1 MDVLVTQDIADDL
14 AFRVAI
20 RQSEIRYRRLFEA
33 AHDGVLILDSV
44 SRKIT
49 DANPFMSQL
58 LGYRHEELLGKELW
72 EIGLLKD
79 EQASQAAFRELQNNG
94 QVRYEDLPLESK
106 SGEKRE
112 VEIVANRYDEDGTQV
127 VQCNVRDITERKRA
141 DAALRASEVRFRT
154 LFELGPS
161 AVYSCDAQG
170 VIQDFNRRATELWG
184 RTPAHGDDSERFCGS
199 IRMFRPDGSFML
211 HDECPMAWV
220 VSGKVSEV
228 NDEEVIVERLDGSR
242 VTAVVNIR
250 SLKNERGEVTGA
262 INCAYDITERKH
274 VEEHQRFLM
283 GELAHRGG
291 NLLAVIQSIVSRS
304 LAGTKPLAEERNT
317 LMRRLQALAR
327 SQSALMGKG
336 FQGAFLAEIIRM
348 EFEGF
353 SDRVVAAGPDVMLNS
368 RATQTFSLLL
378 HELATNAAKYG
389 ALSLPGEG
397 QVDISWS
404 IDREAA
410 EARFKFQWQ
419 ERNGPPVAVP
429 SRKGFGS
436 MLLEKLA
443 AQDFG
448 AQPKITFAPHGLSYS
463 IDASLPTMT
472 AGNEPTNL
480 LRSSDYSRP

>member
-1 MDVLVTQDIADDL
+1 
-14 AFRVAI
+14 
-20 RQSEIRYRRLFEA
+20 
-33 AHDGVLILDSV
+33 
-44 SRKIT
+44 
-49 DANPFMSQL
+49 
-58 LGYRHEELLGKELW
+58 
-72 EIGLLKD
+72 
-79 EQASQAAFRELQNNG
+79 
-94 QVRYEDLPLESK
+94 
-106 SGEKRE
+106 
-112 VEIVANRYDEDGTQV
+112 
-127 VQCNVRDITERKRA
+127 
-141 DAALRASEVRFRT
+141 
-154 LFELGPS
+154 
-161 AVYSCDAQG
+161 
-170 VIQDFNRRATELWG
+170 
-184 RTPAHGDDSERFCGS
+184 
-199 IRMFRPDGSFML
+199 
-211 HDECPMAWV
+211 
-220 VSGKVSEV
+220 
-228 NDEEVIVERLDGSR
+228 
-242 VTAVVNIR
+242 
-250 SLKNERGEVTGA
+250 
-262 INCAYDITERKH
+262 
-274 VEEHQRFLM
+274 
-283 GELAHRGG
+283 
-291 NLLAVIQSIVSRS
+291 

-353 SDRVVAAGPDVMLNS
+353 SDRVVVAGPDVMLNS

-389 ALSLPGEG
+389 SLSLPGEG

>member
-1 MDVLVTQDIADDL
+1 MDIPITQGVADDL

-33 AHDGVLILDSV
+33 AHDGVLTLNAV

-49 DANPFMSQL
+49 DANPFMSHL

-79 EQASQAAFRELQNNG
+79 ERASQAAFRELQKNG
-94 QVRYEDLPLESK
+94 HVRYEDLPLESK

-112 VEIVANRYDEDGTQV
+112 VEVVANRYDEDGTQV
-127 VQCNVRDITERKRA
+127 VQCNVRDITERKRTEG
-141 DAALRASEVRFRT
+141 ALRASEERYRT

-161 AVYSCDAQG
+161 AVYSCDARG
-170 VIQDFNRRATELWG
+170 VIQDFNRRAVELWG
-184 RTPAHGDDSERFCGS
+184 RSPARGDDSERFCGS
-199 IRMFRPDGSFML
+199 IRMFRPDGSLMP
-211 HDECPMAWV
+211 HDQCPMAWV
-220 VSGKVSEV
+220 SSGKVSEV
-228 NDEEVIVERLDGSR
+228 NDEEVIVERPDGSR
-242 VTAVVNIR
+242 VTSVVNIR
-250 SLKNERGEVTGA
+250 PLKNERGEVTGA

-291 NLLAVIQSIVSRS
+291 NLLAVIQSIVARN

-317 LMRRLQALAR
+317 LLRRLQALAR
-327 SQSALMGKG
+327 SQSALMNKG
-336 FQGAFLAEIIRM
+336 FQGALVAEIIRL

-368 RATQTFSLLL
+368 RAAQTFALLL
-378 HELATNAAKYG
+378 HELATNATKHG
-389 ALSLPGEG
+389 ALSLQDKGR
-397 QVDISWS
+397 VDVHWS
-404 IDREAA
+404 IDGKAE

-419 ERNGPPVAVP
+419 ERDGPPVVVP
-429 SRKGFGS
+429 ARKGFGS

-443 AQDFG
+443 SQDFG

-472 AGNEPTNL
+472 AGNQRTNL